1 MRTLQQLTAA
11 SYITDTET
19 AETDEFQDTFL
30 SKDVQEFAEAIRVFR
45 QAVNENKTL
54 VGTNDKT
61 LRIPIT
67 TSHRVITTAH
77 TLGDER
83 TYTEMTN
90 LDTVDITPALKLGAI
105 AIAKELVKT
114 TRVDLIALAK
124 RMIAEDI
131 EVSLEKHITTMIDTG
146 YRTNVVYGGD
156 ASDPPGLDA
165 GDKISTD
172 LVADAIEVLKED
184 DAKPY
189 LLFISP
195 AQENV
200 FLKSSQ
206 FTNAAEYGSNEVVL
220 NGEIGKY
227 LGVKILVTSLCQGY
241 TAGTDDLTTAID
253 GTTTI
258 GQWDIT
264 GTSCQMIGLGRGR
277 QLPMT
282 LAWNELPHTDYEYL
296 KRFANHYIYY
306 DAGYAAGAVQ
316 PRAMCLIKVADA

>member
-1 MRTLQQLTAA
+1 MRTLQQLAA
-11 SYITDTET
+11 ANITDTDT
-19 AETDEFQDTFL
+19 TDIGDIQDTFL
-30 SKDVQEFAEAIRVFR
+30 SKDVQEFAEAMRVFR

-61 LRIPIT
+61 LRIPVT
-67 TSHRVITTAH
+67 TSHSVITTAH
-77 TLGDER
+77 TEGDER
-83 TYTEMTN
+83 TYTEMSN

-124 RMIAEDI
+124 RMVAEDI
-131 EVSLEKHITTMIDTG
+131 EVALEKHITTMIDTG

-156 ASDPPGLDA
+156 AADPSLLDA

-172 LVADAIEVLKED
+172 LVADAIELLKED
-184 DAKPY
+184 NAKPY

-241 TAGTDDLTTAID
+241 TSGTNDLTTASD

-258 GQWDIT
+258 GQWGII

-296 KRFANHYIYY
+296 KRYANHYIYY

-316 PRAMCLIKVADA
+316 PKAICLIKVADA